1 MAAINIMQAF
11 KEKPAP
17 LDFVLPGLL
26 AGTVGAIVSPGG
38 AGKSM
43 LALELAAFITSGY
56 DISGFGNGE
65 IFPNGQV
72 AFLAAEDPPS
82 AIEHRMHALG
92 QHITQSITDETERE
106 LTLELIAMGLE
117 IQSLLGCQ
125 IDIERP
131 DWAQFVES
139 MAANRRLLFIDTLRR
154 FHVSD
159 ENDSGAMAIV
169 LSILEGI
176 AKRTGCAIV
185 FLHHASKAAA
195 LNGQGD
201 LQQASRGS
209 SVLVD
214 NVRWQMFVAGMSE
227 NEARTKNVDAEMRR
241 FHVRCGVSK
250 QNYGAPT
257 PDTWLKRIDGGV
269 LVLGEF
275 PTSYVTSKKTATAKK
290 GGRREEA

>member
-1 MAAINIMQAF
+1 MAINIMKAF
-11 KEKPAP
+11 TEKPAP

-43 LALELAAFITSGY
+43 LALELAAFINSGY
-56 DISGFGNGE
+56 DISGFANGE
-65 IFPNGQV
+65 EYPVGLV
-72 AFLAAEDPPS
+72 AFLAAEDPPE
-82 AIEHRMHALG
+82 AIEHRVHALG
-92 QHITQSITDETERE
+92 QHITQSITDGVERKE
-106 LTLELIAMGLE
+106 TLELISMGLE
-117 IQSLLGCQ
+117 IESLLGHQ
-125 IDIERP
+125 IDIQRP
-131 DWAQFVES
+131 EWAKFVES
-139 MAANRRLLFIDTLRR
+139 MAAHKRLMFIDTLRR
-154 FHVSD
+154 FHTSD
-159 ENDSGAMAIV
+159 ENDSGEMAIV

-176 AKRTGCAIV
+176 AKRTNCAIV

-214 NVRWQMFVAGMSE
+214 NVRWQMFVAGMSDK
-227 NEARTKNVDAEMRR
+227 EAITQNVDSVMRR

-275 PTSYVTSKKTATAKK
+275 PTSYVTSKKTTTAKK

>member
-1 MAAINIMQAF
+1 MAINIMQAF

-43 LALELAAFITSGY
+43 LALELAAYINSGY
-56 DISGFGNGE
+56 DISGFANGE
-65 IFPNGQV
+65 EYPIGLV
-72 AFLAAEDPPS
+72 AFLAAEDPPE
-82 AIEHRMHALG
+82 AIEHRLHALG
-92 QHITQSITDETERE
+92 QHITQSITDVEKRQE
-106 LTLELIAMGLE
+106 TLELISVGLDIE
-117 IQSLLGCQ
+117 SLLGHQ
-125 IDIERP
+125 IDIERA
-131 DWAQFVES
+131 DWIQFVES
-139 MAANRRLLFIDTLRR
+139 MAAHKRLMFIDTLRR
-154 FHVSD
+154 FHTSD
-159 ENDSGAMAIV
+159 ENDSGAMAVV

-227 NEARTKNVDAEMRR
+227 SEAKKQDVDADMRR
-241 FHVRCGVSK
+241 FYVRCGVSK
-250 QNYGAPT
+250 QNYGPPT
-257 PDTWLKRIDGGV
+257 PDSWLRRVDGGV
-269 LVLGEF
+269 LVPAEF
-275 PTSYVTSKKTATAKK
+275 STSYVTAQKPELKPAKEVWK
-290 GGRREEA
+290 